1 MQCEES
7 SFDEGCHQET
17 TLHRQVGYVHS
28 FRAEIIE
35 QCLTSDSGGKPLFR
49 SRGYDRENR
58 RKKKLM
64 DREEGGS
71 SNIVGSVP
79 LTLGGQLAAGLQRIV
94 TEEGN

>member
-1 MQCEES
+1 MKRAALTKGAIKRLRYT
-7 SFDEGCHQET
+7 D
-17 TLHRQVGYVHS
+17 RYVHS

-79 LTLGGQLAAGLQRIV
+79 PTLGGQLAAGLQRIV